1 MCLNRWACWN
11 PHRAACFEHRLRMPP
26 SVSAP
31 LSPMKTFSDSTL
43 GMESEEDSNVFLVG
57 KEVTILSTKRL
68 NKK

>member
-1 MCLNRWACWN
+1 
-11 PHRAACFEHRLRMPP
+11 
-26 SVSAP
+26 
-31 LSPMKTFSDSTL
+31 MKTFSDSTL